1 MKKLEHLFEQGL
13 FTSRWLLAPFYV
25 GLILAVLLLLAKF
38 VVKFVSVIGHFNEI
52 TSSAL
57 VVDVLGLID
66 LTLIANLLIII
77 TLSGYESFVSK
88 IDLANHED
96 KPSWMGKVG
105 FAELKMKVIGSIV
118 AISAIELLRVFI
130 EMSNYPIEQVKW
142 KIIMHATFV
151 FSGVMFA
158 VSDWLGKSSTK

>member
-1 MKKLEHLFEQGL
+1 MNKLELFIEKSL
-13 FTSRWLLAPFYV
+13 FASRWLLTPFYI
-25 GLILAVLLLLAKF
+25 GLVFAVFLLLAKF
-38 VVKFVSVIGHFNEI
+38 IMKFTGVIGKFNEM
-52 TSSAL
+52 TSSGL

-66 LTLIANLLIII
+66 LALIANLLIII

-88 IDLANHED
+88 MDIDDHED

-105 FAELKMKVIGSIV
+105 FSELKMKVIGSIV

-130 EMSNYPIEQVKW
+130 DMANYPIEQVKW

-158 VSDWLGKSSTK
+158 VSDWLGKTGTK

>member
-1 MKKLEHLFEQGL
+1 MNKIESTLEKGL
-13 FTSRWLLAPFYV
+13 FASRWLLAPFYV
-25 GLILAVLLLLAKF
+25 GLIMAVFLLMAKF
-38 VVKFVSVIGHFNEI
+38 AMKFASVVGHFPEI

-57 VVDVLGLID
+57 VVDILGLID
-66 LTLIANLLIII
+66 LALIANLLIII
-77 TLSGYESFVSK
+77 TFSGYESFVSK
-88 IDLANHED
+88 MDVDDHED

-130 EMSNYPIEQVKW
+130 TMSSYDMEHVKW

-151 FSGVMFA
+151 VSGLMFA
-158 VSDWLGKSSTK
+158 VSDWLGRAGR

>member
-1 MKKLEHLFEQGL
+1 VNKIESTLEKGL
-13 FTSRWLLAPFYV
+13 FASRWLLAPFYV
-25 GLILAVLLLLAKF
+25 GLVMAVLLLMAKF
-38 VVKFVSVIGHFNEI
+38 AMKFASVVGHFSEI

-57 VVDVLGLID
+57 VVDILGLID
-66 LTLIANLLIII
+66 LALIANLLIII
-77 TLSGYESFVSK
+77 TFSGYESFVSK
-88 IDLANHED
+88 MDVDDHED

-130 EMSNYPIEQVKW
+130 TMDNYDIEHVKW

-151 FSGVMFA
+151 LSGFMFA
-158 VSDWLGKSSTK
+158 VSDWLGRAGR